1 MTLAGHTSGSESDE
15 QLMGRVQADDIRAF
29 EQLYDRYAMRAFRIA
44 RSVCRDS
51 GRAEDAVQEGFM
63 CVWRGRMGYRPTTSS
78 FKTWAMQIIRYR
90 AIDSSRREGSRPPV
104 AEPTGDEAEP
114 ASASVAEQ
122 VLASSEAQALR
133 ASLQRLPEAQSE
145 VIALAFFGEMTHS
158 EIAQQLS
165 LPPGTVK
172 GRMRLGLEKLREEMQ
187 SLEGRRASTLARP
200 SR

>member
-1 MTLAGHTSGSESDE
+1 MAPASQTSVSESDE

-63 CVWRGRMGYRPTTSS
+63 GVWRGRNSYRPTTGS
-78 FKTWAMQIIRYR
+78 FKTWAMQIIRHR
-90 AIDSSRREGSRPPV
+90 AIDFSRREGSRPPV
-104 AEPTGDEAEP
+104 AEQTGDEAA

-172 GRMRLGLEKLREEMQ
+172 GRMRLGLKTLREEMQ
-187 SLEGRRASTLARP
+187 PAG
-200 SR
+200 

>member
-1 MTLAGHTSGSESDE
+1 MTLAGCTSGSESDE
-15 QLMGRVQADDIRAF
+15 ELMGRVQADDIRAF

-63 CVWRGRMGYRPTTSS
+63 GVWRGRKGYRPMTSS
-78 FKTWAMQIIRYR
+78 FKTWAMQIIRNR

-104 AEPTGDEAEP
+104 VEQTGDEAEP
-114 ASASVAEQ
+114 ASASAAEQ
-122 VLASSEAQALR
+122 VLATSEARALR

-187 SLEGRRASTLARP
+187 PAG
-200 SR
+200 